1 MKIKVKIKRHKKKIV
16 LFLAALIV
24 YVSATCCIPASPGNS
39 QKGTAIL
46 VPGMTGQPWLLGG
59 VERALRDSGYEG
71 CFIRHTWGKPFMIF
85 TNLREKNHKNE
96 QAELLAERIEKIYK
110 ENPSRPIDLVGYSA
124 GGGLIVKA
132 IESLPEDIRVRN
144 VTLVHSAVAPEH
156 DLTAALSHIDGKLK
170 NVCSD
175 ADWLFLGLGT
185 SSFGTVDD
193 VNTRAAGMIGFDLDA
208 AVPDEQM
215 RVKVK
220 QVPWDM
226 GQLLTTGRWGGHA
239 LIYGY
244 KFNKN
249 YVANKI

>member
-1 MKIKVKIKRHKKKIV
+1 MKIKRHKKKIV
-16 LFLAALIV
+16 ALLVMVVLYAAITCLW
-24 YVSATCCIPASPGNS
+24 SASAGNS

-59 VERALRDSGYEG
+59 VERAIRDSGFEG
-71 CFIRHTWGKPFMIF
+71 QFIRHTWGKPFMIF
-85 TNLREKNHKNE
+85 TNLRSKNHKSE
-96 QAELLAERIEKIYK
+96 QALLLTERIEQIYQ
-110 ENPSRPIDLVGYSA
+110 ENPSCPIDLVGYSA

-132 IESLPEDIRVRN
+132 IEALPEDVRVRN

-156 DLTAALSHIDGKLK
+156 DLTAALSHIDGELK

-193 VNTRAAGMIGFDLDA
+193 VNTRAAGMIGFDLET
-208 AVPDEQM
+208 AVPEEQM
-215 RVKVK
+215 RAKVQ

-226 GQLLTTGRWGGHA
+226 GQLFTRGRWGGHA

-249 YVANKI
+249 FVVSNSL

>member
-1 MKIKVKIKRHKKKIV
+1 MKIKRNKKKIV
-16 LFLAALIV
+16 AMLVAFAI
-24 YVSATCCIPASPGNS
+24 YVAATCGIPASAGDS
-39 QKGTAIL
+39 EKGMAIL

-59 VERALRDSGYEG
+59 VERAIRDSGYEG
-71 CFIRHTWGKPFMIF
+71 DFIRHTWGKPFMVL
-85 TNLREKNHKNE
+85 TNLRKKDHKSE
-96 QAELLAERIEKIYK
+96 QAEILAERIENLYVQ
-110 ENPSRPIDLVGYSA
+110 NPSRPIDLVGYSA

-132 IESLPEDIRVRN
+132 IEILPDHVKVHN

-156 DLTAALSHIDGKLK
+156 DLTVALSHISGELK

-193 VNTRAAGMIGFDLDA
+193 ENTCAAGMVGFDIET

-215 RVKVK
+215 REKIQ
-220 QVPWDM
+220 QVPWNL
-226 GQLLTTGRWGGHA
+226 GQLITKGRWGGHA

-249 YVANKI
+249 FVVSQI